1 MFVPSREPAA
11 ETDAVILAIDDD
23 SDDDLPIGR
32 LAHMEAA
39 KAEAAKAETL
49 ANEQAAA
56 AKQEQEE
63 AAAEAA
69 AAADAAAAAE
79 AAARQ

>member
-1 MFVPSREPAA
+1 MCSQAPAEAATPVFVPSREPAA

-63 AAAEAA
+63 AAA
-69 AAADAAAAAE
+69 
-79 AAARQ
+79 

>member
-32 LAHMEAA
+32 LAHM
-39 KAEAAKAETL
+39 EAAKAETL